1 MNKKVS
7 KIVAIGCGVGIITAN
22 FMPVYANDNTSS
34 INKVDNSIVNDSTK
48 RTSEKEILTARDAVS
63 AALKNSEKLKMKS
76 EEIKMLKEKLEVQD
90 EFDSFTGSD
99 NSFPYDQI
107 GLLKNQSE
115 QAKGFMEDQ
124 IANDITNKYNDLVS
138 RENELDK
145 IKNNLEIKTKEIKDM
160 KLKKDLGLVTSLETE
175 SAELEL
181 QTLQNTQKAKL
192 QELKN
197 NQDYFKLL
205 TNIDLNNYQLDKE
218 YRFESFR
225 VGGSVDSY
233 MEGKVNEYL
242 KYDQLILER
251 TEESFND
258 DDENKADLPDRPNLT
273 RPVAPTK
280 PEQGSLT
287 DDEYKVI
294 MDKYKKDYDRYKKEV
309 EAYNLERQTYAAG
322 LTTYA
327 NYLQQKYNTENGLV
341 TLEDSKKALKKGLI
355 DSYAQLL
362 ALEDTIQITKKQLD
376 LSEKQLKNTKLR
388 YDLGLITLTDYK
400 KQVVSN
406 DDAKNSYD
414 TLIVNYNSL
423 KNGIE
428 KPWIL
433 NTGSNPGK

>member
-1 MNKKVS
+1 MS

-22 FMPVYANDNTSS
+22 LIPVHADNNTSS
-34 INKVDNSIVNDSTK
+34 INKVDNSILSDSNK
-48 RTSEKEILTARDAVS
+48 RTSEKEILTAREAVS

-90 EFDSFTGSD
+90 EIDRYSEGS

-124 IANDITNKYNDLVS
+124 IANDITNKFNDLVS
-138 RENELDK
+138 KENELDK
-145 IKNNLEIKTKEIKDM
+145 IKNNLDIKTKEIKDM

-192 QELKN
+192 QELKD

-251 TEESFND
+251 TEESFYD
-258 DDENKADLPDRPNLT
+258 DDENKVDLPDRPT

-280 PEQGSLT
+280 PEQGNLT
-287 DDEYKVI
+287 DAEYDI
-294 MDKYKKDYDRYKKEV
+294 LMNKYKKDYEQYKIDVAE
-309 EAYNLERQTYAAG
+309 YNNERNTYALG

-327 NYLQQKYNTENGLV
+327 NYLQQKYNTENSLV

-362 ALEDTIQITKKQLD
+362 ALEDTIQVTKKQLD

-406 DDAKNSYD
+406 EDAKNSYD

-433 NTGSNPGK
+433 NTGK

>member
-1 MNKKVS
+1 MIVLNKKMS
-7 KIVAIGCGVGIITAN
+7 KIVAISCGVGIITAN
-22 FMPVYANDNTSS
+22 LIPVYADNNTSS
-34 INKVDNSIVNDSTK
+34 INKVDNSILSDSNK
-48 RTSEKEILTARDAVS
+48 RTSEKEILTAREAVS

-124 IANDITNKYNDLVS
+124 IANDITNKFNDLVS

-258 DDENKADLPDRPNLT
+258 KDENKADLPDRPNLT

-280 PEQGSLT
+280 PEQGNLT
-287 DDEYKVI
+287 DDEYKVL
-294 MDKYKKDYDRYKKEV
+294 MDKYEKDYDRYKKEV
-309 EAYNLERQTYAAG
+309 ETYNLERQTYAAG

-327 NYLQQKYNTENGLV
+327 NYLQQKFNTENGLV

-406 DDAKNSYD
+406 EDAKNSYD

-433 NTGSNPGK
+433 NTGK

>member
-1 MNKKVS
+1 MNKKMS

-22 FMPVYANDNTSS
+22 LIPVHADNNTSS
-34 INKVDNSIVNDSTK
+34 INKVDNSILSDSNK
-48 RTSEKEILTARDAVS
+48 RTSEKEILTAREAVS

-90 EFDSFTGSD
+90 EIDRYSEGS

-124 IANDITNKYNDLVS
+124 IANDITNKFNDLVS
-138 RENELDK
+138 KENELDK
-145 IKNNLEIKTKEIKDM
+145 IKNNLDIKTKEIKDM

-192 QELKN
+192 QELKD

-251 TEESFND
+251 TEESFYD
-258 DDENKADLPDRPNLT
+258 DDENKVDLPDRPT

-280 PEQGSLT
+280 PEQGNLT
-287 DDEYKVI
+287 DAEYDI
-294 MDKYKKDYDRYKKEV
+294 LMNKYKKDYEQYKIDVAE
-309 EAYNLERQTYAAG
+309 YNNERNTYALG

-327 NYLQQKYNTENGLV
+327 NYLQQKYNTENSLV

-362 ALEDTIQITKKQLD
+362 ALEDTIQVTKKQLD

-406 DDAKNSYD
+406 EDAKNSYD

-433 NTGSNPGK
+433 NTGK

>member
-1 MNKKVS
+1 MNKKMS

-22 FMPVYANDNTSS
+22 LIPVHADNNTSS
-34 INKVDNSIVNDSTK
+34 INKVDNSILSDSNK
-48 RTSEKEILTARDAVS
+48 RTSEKEILTAREAVS

-90 EFDSFTGSD
+90 EIDRYSEGS

-124 IANDITNKYNDLVS
+124 IANDITNKFNDLVS
-138 RENELDK
+138 KENELDK
-145 IKNNLEIKTKEIKDM
+145 IKNNLDIKTKEIKDM

-192 QELKN
+192 QELKD

-251 TEESFND
+251 TEESFYD
-258 DDENKADLPDRPNLT
+258 DDENKVDLPDRPT

-280 PEQGSLT
+280 PEQGNLT
-287 DDEYKVI
+287 DAEYDI
-294 MDKYKKDYDRYKKEV
+294 LMNKYKKDYEQYKIDVAE
-309 EAYNLERQTYAAG
+309 YNNERNTYALG

-327 NYLQQKYNTENGLV
+327 NYLQQKYNTENSLV

-406 DDAKNSYD
+406 EDAKNSYD

-433 NTGSNPGK
+433 NTGK

>member
-1 MNKKVS
+1 MNKKMS

-22 FMPVYANDNTSS
+22 LIPVYADNNTSS
-34 INKVDNSIVNDSTK
+34 INKVDNSILSDSNK
-48 RTSEKEILTARDAVS
+48 RTSEKEILTAREAVS

-124 IANDITNKYNDLVS
+124 IANDITNKFNDLVS

-258 DDENKADLPDRPNLT
+258 KDENKADLPDRPNLT

-280 PEQGSLT
+280 PEQGNLT
-287 DDEYKVI
+287 DDEYKVLT
-294 MDKYKKDYDRYKKEV
+294 DKYEKDYKRY
-309 EAYNLERQTYAAG
+309 
-322 LTTYA
+322 
-327 NYLQQKYNTENGLV
+327 
-341 TLEDSKKALKKGLI
+341 
-355 DSYAQLL
+355 
-362 ALEDTIQITKKQLD
+362 
-376 LSEKQLKNTKLR
+376 EK
-388 YDLGLITLTDYK
+388 
-400 KQVVSN
+400 
-406 DDAKNSYD
+406 
-414 TLIVNYNSL
+414 
-423 KNGIE
+423 
-428 KPWIL
+428 
-433 NTGSNPGK
+433 

>member
-1 MNKKVS
+1 MNKKMS
-7 KIVAIGCGVGIITAN
+7 KIVAISCGVGIITAN
-22 FMPVYANDNTSS
+22 LIPVYADNNTSS
-34 INKVDNSIVNDSTK
+34 INKVDNSILSDSNK
-48 RTSEKEILTARDAVS
+48 RTSEKEILTAREAVS
-63 AALKNSEKLKMKS
+63 LALKNSEKLKMKS

-124 IANDITNKYNDLVS
+124 IANDITNKFNDLVS

-258 DDENKADLPDRPNLT
+258 KDENKADLPDRPNLT

-280 PEQGSLT
+280 PEQGNLT
-287 DDEYKVI
+287 DDEYKVL
-294 MDKYKKDYDRYKKEV
+294 MDKYEKDYDRYKKEV
-309 EAYNLERQTYAAG
+309 EAYNLERQTYLAG

-327 NYLQQKYNTENGLV
+327 NYLQQKFNTENGLV

-406 DDAKNSYD
+406 EDAKNSYD

-433 NTGSNPGK
+433 NTGK

>member
-1 MNKKVS
+1 MKKKVS
-7 KIVAIGCGVGIITAN
+7 KIIAIGCGVGIITAN
-22 FMPVYANDNTSS
+22 LMPAYANDNTSS
-34 INKVDNSIVNDSTK
+34 INKVDNATLSDSTK
-48 RTSEKEILTARDAVS
+48 RTAEKEFLTARDAVS
-63 AALKNSEKLKMKS
+63 AAIKNSEKLKMKS

-115 QAKGFMEDQ
+115 QAKYFMEDQ

-145 IKNNLEIKTKEIKDM
+145 IKHNLEIKTKEIKDM

-181 QTLQNTQKAKL
+181 QTLQNTQKSKL

-205 TNIDLNNYQLDKE
+205 TNINLDNYQLDKE

-287 DDEYKVI
+287 DAEYEVLKK
-294 MDKYKKDYDRYKKEV
+294 KYDKDYEQYEKAV
-309 EAYNLERQTYAAG
+309 EAYNLERQTYASG

-362 ALEDTIQITKKQLD
+362 ALEDTIGTTKKQLE

-406 DDAKNSYD
+406 EDAKNSYD

-433 NTGSNPGK
+433 SDGGKK